1 MANKQRTRRLDVF
14 HVNSSPPYPLRP
26 ISAPTEFIFYV
37 SPRHGLIP
45 VTVSVNMPPPP
56 PAPERFAPAVLLSPP
71 PRWSVAL
78 YSWPHFAPHFTRHPC
93 ANEGRGWLSWSRCV
107 APPGLRRPMG
117 VRVLASFLPQQ
128 PKNQARLRRPGCHVY
143 SACYGPSPYNQSG
156 SKIMEIG
163 ISVAFFPRWVRI
175 PARSEAPKFFWKM
188 LSDSPT
194 LGIPWTEWIRVGGWV
209 GGPPPH
215 LGRLWLFG
223 AWPTEEHTNQ
233 PPKVSSPALSVGQ
246 GHKL

>member
-1 MANKQRTRRLDVF
+1 MCPLSSDPYGKQAKDSTSGRFSRQFIPSISTEANIRSHRIHFLCFPETWADPCHCVCQYAT
-14 HVNSSPPYPLRP
+14 
-26 ISAPTEFIFYV
+26 
-37 SPRHGLIP
+37 
-45 VTVSVNMPPPP
+45 PP

-143 SACYGPSPYNQSG
+143 SACYGPSP
-156 SKIMEIG
+156 
-163 ISVAFFPRWVRI
+163 
-175 PARSEAPKFFWKM
+175 
-188 LSDSPT
+188 
-194 LGIPWTEWIRVGGWV
+194 
-209 GGPPPH
+209 
-215 LGRLWLFG
+215 
-223 AWPTEEHTNQ
+223 
-233 PPKVSSPALSVGQ
+233 
-246 GHKL
+246 